1 MLPLLSRER
10 MILEE
15 KNGENKRTLN
25 ISGFFSEE
33 NVRKP
38 RFQQNKN
45 SINRHVMERTTRN

>member
-10 MILEE
+10 VILEE

-25 ISGFFSEE
+25 ISGFSSEE
-33 NVRKP
+33 NVREP